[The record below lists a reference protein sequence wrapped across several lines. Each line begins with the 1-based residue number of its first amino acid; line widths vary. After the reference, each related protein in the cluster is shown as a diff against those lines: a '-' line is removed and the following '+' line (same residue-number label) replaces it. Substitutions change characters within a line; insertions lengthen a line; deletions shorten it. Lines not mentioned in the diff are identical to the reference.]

1 MVPTTNEE
9 RTKMKYEDA
18 QQKAANEAKDLGVP
32 MAVVAVQGKDV
43 DNYETMALSTAVAQQ
58 TYVWCR
64 YYPPQGIH
72 AHGNFWMGM
81 ISERDDLDHVIVKG
95 THYTIG
101 PEDPNIRRQWRGFH
115 GDRYVIKFRD
125 GRTVTSTNLW
135 CQGTIPLQ
143 YRDELPDNAEF
154 MREHS

>member
-1 MVPTTNEE
+1 V
-9 RTKMKYEDA
+9 KYEDA
-18 QQKAANEAKDLGVP
+18 QQKAANEAKELGVP
-32 MAVVAVQGKDV
+32 MAVVAAQGKGV
-43 DNYETMALSTAVAQQ
+43 DNYETVALSTAMEQQ
-58 TYVWCR
+58 TYIWCR

-72 AHGNFWMGM
+72 APESFWKRL
-81 ISERDDLDHVIVKG
+81 ITLRDNSDHVVVNG

-101 PEDPNIRRQWRGFH
+101 PEDSSIRRQWRGFH

-154 MREHS
+154 VKE